1 MTEYID
7 RETALDIF
15 GDVPMW
21 QGYYESYPWEVHCA
35 IVEIVRLVKEE
46 ISKIPTSDVTPVVHG
61 EWLLRHEGYGHY
73 WECSSCHKNP
83 CIYVTKDTRYC
94 PNCGAKMDEKDE
106 DDAG

>member
-7 RETALDIF
+7 KAVALSMHEPPKSNRYYQTDNLDDAYGQGWDDALCSIEHIPAA
-15 GDVPMW
+15 DV
-21 QGYYESYPWEVHCA
+21 A
-35 IVEIVRLVKEE
+35 
-46 ISKIPTSDVTPVVHG
+46 PVVHG

-94 PNCGAKMDEKDE
+94 PNCGAKMDEEDKDDE
-106 DDAG
+106 DK

>member
-7 RETALDIF
+7 REKALDIF

-35 IVEIVRLVKEE
+35 IVEIVKLIKEE

-61 EWLLRHEGYGHY
+61 RFVHDGPVSGTE
-73 WECSSCHKNP
+73 
-83 CIYVTKDTRYC
+83 TQFAYC
-94 PNCGAKMDEKDE
+94 PACGAKIDGKDE
-106 DDAG
+106 DDV

>member
-1 MTEYID
+1 MTEYIE
-7 RETALDIF
+7 REAALSLVRPDTPEDEKYVVTIATAKKL
-15 GDVPMW
+15 VR
-21 QGYYESYPWEVHCA
+21 S
-35 IVEIVRLVKEE
+35 IVCRT
-46 ISKIPTSDVTPVVHG
+46 PAADVTPVVHG